1 MDVAFL
7 NFVYNVVNYNVLEK
21 GTFIAVDAPNPFA
34 YIVLTLGSISLVMII
49 DTKIGYLSFYKKMYC
64 L

>member
-7 NFVYNVVNYNVLEK
+7 NFVHNVANYNVLEK
-21 GTFIAVDAPNPFA
+21 GAFIAVDAPNPFT

-49 DTKIGYLSFYKKMYC
+49 DSKIGYLSFYKKMYC

>member
-7 NFVYNVVNYNVLEK
+7 NFVYNVSNYNVLENGK
-21 GTFIAVDAPNPFA
+21 FIAVAAPNPFT

-49 DTKIGYLSFYKKMYC
+49 DSKIG
-64 L
+64 